1 MSGRRSKVHG
11 EERALRDQ
19 GPDDRVQCLPGDDDD
34 EDDDDH
40 DAFQT
45 LFSFWMFKESWA
57 FYVSGDYSWHCQPV
71 DYSNNDQVSNQEI
84 FIINIQGLFI
94 TSNQELFIT
103 SNQEIF
109 INNKQELFVNN
120 NQELL
125 INNNQELLINN
136 NQELFINNNQ
146 EIIINNDQEIIIT
159 CSDCLRLCGFSGLA
173 GGISSPSLLIFL
185 TPSSSS

>member
-71 DYSNNDQVSNQEI
+71 DYSNNDQVR
-84 FIINIQGLFI
+84 
-94 TSNQELFIT
+94 
-103 SNQEIF
+103 
-109 INNKQELFVNN
+109 
-120 NQELL
+120 
-125 INNNQELLINN
+125 

-146 EIIINNDQEIIIT
+146 VLIV
-159 CSDCLRLCGFSGLA
+159 SGFA
-173 GGISSPSLLIFL
+173 GSPCWLVVFLLQVC
-185 TPSSSS
+185 

>member
-84 FIINIQGLFI
+84 FIINIQ
-94 TSNQELFIT
+94 ELFIT

-109 INNKQELFVNN
+109 INNKQELFV
-120 NQELL
+120 
-125 INNNQELLINN
+125 NNNQELLINN

-159 CSDCLRLCGFSGLA
+159 CSDCLRLCGFSVLA

-185 TPSSSS
+185 TLSSSS

>member
-19 GPDDRVQCLPGDDDD
+19 GTDDRVQCLPGDDDD

-125 INNNQELLINN
+125 INNNQEL
-136 NQELFINNNQ
+136 FINN
-146 EIIINNDQEIIIT
+146 II
-159 CSDCLRLCGFSGLA
+159 RR
-173 GGISSPSLLIFL
+173 
-185 TPSSSS
+185 SSSIMIRRSSSHVLIVSGSAGSPGWLVVFLLQVF